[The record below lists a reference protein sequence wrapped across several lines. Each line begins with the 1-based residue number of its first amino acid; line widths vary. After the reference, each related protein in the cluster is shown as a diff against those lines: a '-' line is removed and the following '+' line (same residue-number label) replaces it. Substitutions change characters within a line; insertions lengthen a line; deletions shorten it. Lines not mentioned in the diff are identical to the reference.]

1 MITWIAWL
9 EKFAGG
15 YGGGMAGGIPSTN
28 TTPLRKTF
36 KEMDRVVVF
45 IISMELKVGKYRPKA
60 YNMWKKMKMIGF
72 GPSNH
77 IRI

>member
-28 TTPLRKTF
+28 TTPLRQTS
-36 KEMDRVVVF
+36 KELDRVVVF
-45 IISMELKVGKYRPKA
+45 IISMELKVGKYKTKA
-60 YNMWKKMKMIGF
+60 YIMWKKKKKIRF
-72 GPSNH
+72 GPSNQ
-77 IRI
+77 ITI